1 VCRPAALTLYFLFL
15 QILKTPSIKIMLEQN
30 LFNLTEKQ
38 LSTAGISGLQWRIST
53 DISAESAYIP

>member
-1 VCRPAALTLYFLFL
+1 
-15 QILKTPSIKIMLEQN
+15 MLEQN